1 MLLGTGLTAQTVSVA
16 GQVTGGGE
24 PFSNVTIS
32 ITTAQETLTTITD
45 EAGNY
50 SFENVPQD
58 ALVTLEPIRTIN
70 PLNGVSTFDIVL
82 GLKHAL
88 GITPFDLADSYLA
101 MDVNNSGSVTV
112 LDLVILRQLILN
124 IIQEIPD
131 TNAWRFIEANQLA
144 NITFDQRESPEYT
157 TGLTAID
164 FTPNADGV
172 VILNFV
178 GIKLGDA
185 NGSASSDF

>member
-1 MLLGTGLTAQTVSVA
+1 MITNYKNSLLFCLLILLGTGLTAQTVSVA
-16 GQVTGGGE
+16 GQVTAGGE

-32 ITTAQETLTTITD
+32 ITTTQETLTTITD
-45 EAGNY
+45 ETGNY

-58 ALVTLEPIRTIN
+58 ALVTLEPTRTIN

-82 GLKHAL
+82 GLRHTL
-88 GITPFDLADSYLA
+88 GTVPFDSADSYLA
-101 MDVNNSGSVTV
+101 MV
-112 LDLVILRQLILN
+112 
-124 IIQEIPD
+124 E
-131 TNAWRFIEANQLA
+131 ENQLA

-157 TGLTAID
+157 TELTAID

-185 NGSASSDF
+185 NGSASTDF